1 MKKIGFLVAV
11 EIGALLARYGEPQE
25 RLREGGFEVLRYLDE
40 EREIYAVN
48 AGAGELAAAAATQLL
63 ISVFH
68 VDLVLNYGVVGGLTE
83 EMKLSRC
90 CVVERVVHYDFDAS
104 AWQGWEVGRYAA
116 YPTPYI
122 PATPTLVKKALEI
135 APELRAVKCASADK
149 FVADAA
155 DKRTLHERWGAE
167 ICEMEAA
174 GIVLTCNRAG
184 VPCLLV
190 KTVSDGVTG
199 GAAEFQRELDRS
211 AALALELADK
221 MIREL

>member
-11 EIGALLARYGEPQE
+11 EIGAMLARYGEPQE

-155 DKRTLHERWGAE
+155 DKRALHERWGAE

-174 GIVLTCNRAG
+174 GIVLTCNRAH
-184 VPCLLV
+184 VPCLLI
-190 KTVSDGVTG
+190 KTVSDSVTG

>member
-104 AWQGWEVGRYAA
+104 AWQGWEAGRYAA

-122 PATPTLVKKALEI
+122 PATVALVQKALEI

-155 DKRTLHERWGAE
+155 DKRALHERWGAE